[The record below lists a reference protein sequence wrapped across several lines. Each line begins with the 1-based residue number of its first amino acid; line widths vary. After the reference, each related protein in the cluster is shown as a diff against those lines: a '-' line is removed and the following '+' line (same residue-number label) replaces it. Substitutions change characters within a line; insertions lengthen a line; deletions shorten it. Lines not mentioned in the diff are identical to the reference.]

1 MEAIVCVLPSRF
13 LQIDVSFRSW
23 FILWP
28 SPLARLLGS
37 STKEIYLFSLKW
49 SILLKNR
56 QIDILQMSLI
66 SDILANIHLILGM
79 GVLLG
84 GFGRVKQH
92 SNVTAVDT
100 YSSLLILSVAGLIF
114 PIASQL
120 LATPRPSGIQSFSQA
135 LVVIFF

>member
-1 MEAIVCVLPSRF
+1 
-13 LQIDVSFRSW
+13 
-23 FILWP
+23 
-28 SPLARLLGS
+28 
-37 STKEIYLFSLKW
+37 
-49 SILLKNR
+49 
-56 QIDILQMSLI
+56 MSLI

-84 GFGRVKQH
+84 GFGRVEQH
-92 SNVTAVDT
+92 SNVTVVGT

-135 LVVIFF
+135 LVVIFFNDLHWPTSLPAENTPHHDCNTVSKNSE